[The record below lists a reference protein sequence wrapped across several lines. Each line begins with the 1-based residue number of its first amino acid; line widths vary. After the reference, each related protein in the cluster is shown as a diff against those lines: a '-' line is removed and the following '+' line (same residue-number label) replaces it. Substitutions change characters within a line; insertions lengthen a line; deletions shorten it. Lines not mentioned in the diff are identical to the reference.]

1 MIICESSLYQVVLPI
16 HGVSNT
22 VQYIK
27 VNTNLSP
34 MPNTV
39 AVLVQI
45 STKVDVLKIIYIYFI
60 NKEKF
65 TCIVITGGLLRNTS
79 DYRKYILEST
89 QLLKIM

>member
-1 MIICESSLYQVVLPI
+1 MLICESSSYQVVLQI
-16 HGVSNT
+16 QGVFNT
-22 VQYIK
+22 VSHVK
-27 VNTNLSP
+27 GNTNSFQ
-34 MPNTV
+34 MPHTV
-39 AVLVQI
+39 TVLVQI

>member
-1 MIICESSLYQVVLPI
+1 MP
-16 HGVSNT
+16 HT
-22 VQYIK
+22 V
-27 VNTNLSP
+27 T
-34 MPNTV
+34 
-39 AVLVQI
+39 VLVQI

-65 TCIVITGGLLRNTS
+65 TCIVITGGLLRNTG

>member
-1 MIICESSLYQVVLPI
+1 MIICESSLYQVVLQT

-22 VQYIK
+22 VKYIK

-34 MPNTV
+34 MPHTV

-60 NKEKF
+60 NKEK
-65 TCIVITGGLLRNTS
+65 IHMYSN
-79 DYRKYILEST
+79 YRRPFEKY
-89 QLLKIM
+89 Q